1 MKADQI
7 RDAMIDAAMRLAAER
22 GWAEISLGEI
32 AEAAKVPLSQ
42 AVPRFGS
49 KAEILGALSRKLD
62 AAVLA
67 AHGQPAFPDES
78 ARDRLFDV
86 LMSRFDALQPYRDG
100 VAAVLRELP
109 SQPAL
114 SMALLP
120 GLDRSMGWMLEAAGI
135 SADGPWGQLRRL
147 GLAGVW
153 LAALRVWVRDDTPDM
168 AKTMADLDAR
178 LRQAQG
184 WLLSLERGARG
195 FGVRRSNVLG
205 TAFDLP
211 DETGDDAAKDPT

>member
-42 AVPRFGS
+42 AAPQVRS
-49 KAEILGALSRKLD
+49 KAEILRALSRKLD

-67 AHGQPAFPDES
+67 AHGEPSFADES
-78 ARDRLFDV
+78 PRDRLFDV
-86 LMSRFDALQPYRDG
+86 LMSRFDALLPYREG
-100 VAAVLRELP
+100 VASVLRELP
-109 SQPAL
+109 AQPAMA
-114 SMALLP
+114 MALLP

-153 LAALRVWVRDDTPDM
+153 LAALRVWVRDDTADM

-178 LRQAQG
+178 LRQAHG

-211 DETGDDAAKDPT
+211 DKDADGAANEPA

>member
-22 GWAEISLGEI
+22 GWAKISLGEI
-32 AEAAKVPLSQ
+32 ADEAKVPLSQ
-42 AVPRFGS
+42 AVPQIRS
-49 KAEILGALSRKLD
+49 KAELLGALSRKVD

-78 ARDRLFDV
+78 PRDRLFDV
-86 LMSRFDALQPYRDG
+86 LMSRFDALQPYRAG
-100 VAAVLRELP
+100 VASVLRELP
-109 SQPAL
+109 SEPAL
-114 SMALLP
+114 AMTLLP
-120 GLDRSMGWMLEAAGI
+120 GLDRSMGWMLEVAGI
-135 SADGPWGQLRRL
+135 SADGPWGQVRRL

-153 LAALRVWVRDDTPDM
+153 LATLRVWVRDETADM

-211 DETGDDAAKDPT
+211 DEEPDGTGKDPA